1 MDSVLERLSELRR
14 EAVSICLAI
23 VRAELNYRERRM
35 PVPQM
40 KGLAAQLRAFRAKAR
55 DAMAQLAAEAESE
68 YGAFGGALDQVRSE
82 INEVR
87 AATAE
92 ITGDLAETGNG
103 GPPLDS
109 AEPSGTSPDSSVGT
123 QDSGEELRARTWSHL
138 HPSVR
143 QQKF

>member
-1 MDSVLERLSELRR
+1 MDHVLEHLSELRR
-14 EAVSICLAI
+14 EAVAICLAI
-23 VRAELNYRERRM
+23 VRAELNYRDSVRKQVGM

-40 KGLAAQLRAFRAKAR
+40 KGLAAQLREFRAKAR
-55 DAMAQLAAEAESE
+55 AAMEQLAAEAESE

-103 GPPLDS
+103 GPPLEDT
-109 AEPSGTSPDSSVGT
+109 PGSSLDT
-123 QDSGEELRARTWSHL
+123 RANTFSSM
-138 HPSVR
+138 HPSHR
-143 QQKF
+143 SPISQKVPT

>member
-14 EAVSICLAI
+14 EAVAICLAI

-40 KGLAAQLRAFRAKAR
+40 KGLAAQLREFRARAR
-55 DAMAQLAAEAESE
+55 AAMEQLAAEAESE
-68 YGAFGGALDQVRSE
+68 YGAFGGALDQVRGE
-82 INEVR
+82 IQEVR

-103 GPPLDS
+103 GPPLEDTP
-109 AEPSGTSPDSSVGT
+109 ASSLDT
-123 QDSGEELRARTWSHL
+123 RANTFSSM
-138 HPSVR
+138 HPSHR
-143 QQKF
+143 SPMSQKVPT